1 MTRRYPPVFSV
12 ILFIIA
18 VYIVV
23 ANPIAIFAPWI
34 SAAINGIVM
43 IIGGIFSAVCYV
55 YDKYAIFTIHVV
67 IIALY
72 GKQLFSKEAKAKYL
86 EAINIANS
94 YKQNDYSDAC
104 DNYDTYCESR
114 SKIVDI
120 LTPLYALSLLTL
132 TIIVLNIAFPNF
144 YQYSI
149 LQGCGNI
156 LTNEVENGVI
166 LIGSLLVAPAIIM
179 LPVMLG
185 LLVATFKADGMLDTK
200 W

>member
-43 IIGGIFSAVCYV
+43 IIDGIFSAVCYV

-94 YKQNDYSDAC
+94 YKQNDYSDTC
-104 DNYDTYCESR
+104 DDYDIYCESH

-120 LTPLYALSLLTL
+120 LTPLYALSLLIL

-144 YQYSI
+144 YQYTI
-149 LQGCGNI
+149 LQGCRNI
-156 LTNEVENGVI
+156 LANEMEKGSV
-166 LIGSLLVAPAIIM
+166 LFGSLLATPVIVM

-185 LLVATFKADGMLDTK
+185 LLVATFKADSMLDTE
-200 W
+200 

>member
-94 YKQNDYSDAC
+94 YKQNDYSDTC
-104 DNYDTYCESR
+104 DDYDTYCESR

-120 LTPLYALSLLTL
+120 LTPLYALSLLIL
-132 TIIVLNIAFPNF
+132 TIIALNIAFPNF
-144 YQYSI
+144 YQYTI

-156 LTNEVENGVI
+156 LANEMEKGAV
-166 LIGSLLVAPAIIM
+166 LFGSLLATPVIIM
-179 LPVMLG
+179 LPVTLG

-200 W
+200 

>member
-12 ILFIIA
+12 ILFIVA
-18 VYIVV
+18 VCIVV

-43 IIGGIFSAVCYV
+43 IIGGIFSAVGYV

-72 GKQLFSKEAKAKYL
+72 GKQLFSKKAKAKYL

-94 YKQNDYSDAC
+94 YKQNDYSDTC
-104 DNYDTYCESR
+104 DDYDTYCESH
-114 SKIVDI
+114 SKIIDI

-132 TIIVLNIAFPNF
+132 TIIILNIVFPNF
-144 YQYSI
+144 YQYTI

-156 LTNEVENGVI
+156 LTNETEAGVV
-166 LIGSLLVAPAIIM
+166 LFGSLLLTPVIIM

-185 LLVATFKADGMLDTK
+185 LLVATFKADGMLDTE
-200 W
+200 

>member
-72 GKQLFSKEAKAKYL
+72 GKQLFGKEAKAKYL

-94 YKQNDYSDAC
+94 YKQNDYSDTC
-104 DNYDTYCESR
+104 DDYDAYCESH

-120 LTPLYALSLLTL
+120 LTPLYALSLFTL
-132 TIIVLNIAFPNF
+132 TIIILNIVFPNF
-144 YQYSI
+144 YQYTI

-156 LTNEVENGVI
+156 PTNEMEKGVI
-166 LIGSLLVAPAIIM
+166 LFGSLLATPVISM

-200 W
+200 

>member
-34 SAAINGIVM
+34 SAAINGIIM

-86 EAINIANS
+86 EAITVANS
-94 YKQNDYSDAC
+94 YKQNDYSDTC
-104 DNYDTYCESR
+104 DDYDTYCESR

-132 TIIVLNIAFPNF
+132 TIIILNIVFPNF
-144 YQYSI
+144 YQYTV
-149 LQGCGNI
+149 LQGCGNL
-156 LTNEVENGVI
+156 LTNEMEKGAV
-166 LIGSLLVAPAIIM
+166 LFGSLLLTPVIIM
-179 LPVMLG
+179 LPIMLG

-200 W
+200 

>member
-86 EAINIANS
+86 ETINIANS
-94 YKQNDYSDAC
+94 YKQNDYSDTC
-104 DNYDTYCESR
+104 DDNDAYCESH

-120 LTPLYALSLLTL
+120 LTPLYALSLFTL
-132 TIIVLNIAFPNF
+132 TIIILNIVFPNF
-144 YQYSI
+144 YQYTI
-149 LQGCGNI
+149 LQGCENI
-156 LTNEVENGVI
+156 PTNEMERGVI
-166 LIGSLLVAPAIIM
+166 LFGSLLATPVISM

-200 W
+200 

>member
-43 IIGGIFSAVCYV
+43 IIGSIFSAVCYI
-55 YDKYAIFTIHVV
+55 YDKYAIFTIHVI

-94 YKQNDYSDAC
+94 YKQNDYSDTC
-104 DNYDTYCESR
+104 DDYDAHCESR

-120 LTPLYALSLLTL
+120 LTPLYALSLFTL
-132 TIIVLNIAFPNF
+132 TIIILNIVFPNF
-144 YQYSI
+144 YQYTI

-156 LTNEVENGVI
+156 LTNEMEKGVA
-166 LIGSLLVAPAIIM
+166 LLGSLLTIPVIIM

-185 LLVATFKADGMLDTK
+185 SLVAVFKADSMLNTEQ
-200 W
+200 

>member
-1 MTRRYPPVFSV
+1 MTGRYPPVFSV

-23 ANPIAIFAPWI
+23 ANPIAIFTPWI
-34 SAAINGIVM
+34 SAAINGTVM
-43 IIGGIFSAVCYV
+43 IISGIFSAVCYV

-104 DNYDTYCESR
+104 DDYDAYCESR

-132 TIIVLNIAFPNF
+132 TIIILNIAFPNF
-144 YQYSI
+144 YQYTI
-149 LQGCGNI
+149 LQEYGKTLANGMEKGAI
-156 LTNEVENGVI
+156 LFV
-166 LIGSLLVAPAIIM
+166 SLLTTPVSIM

-185 LLVATFKADGMLDTK
+185 LLVAAFKANSMLDTK
-200 W
+200 

>member
-23 ANPIAIFAPWI
+23 ANPVAIFAPWI
-34 SAAINGIVM
+34 SAAFNGIVM
-43 IIGGIFSAVCYV
+43 IIGGVFSAVGYV

-86 EAINIANS
+86 EAIDIANS
-94 YKQNDYSDAC
+94 YKQNDYSDMC
-104 DNYDTYCESR
+104 DDYDTYCESR

-132 TIIVLNIAFPNF
+132 TIIILNIAFPNF
-144 YQYSI
+144 YQYTI
-149 LQGCGNI
+149 LQGFGNL
-156 LTNEVENGVI
+156 LTNEMETGVV
-166 LIGSLLVAPAIIM
+166 LFCSLLATPVITM

-200 W
+200 

>member
-18 VYIVV
+18 VYIIV
-23 ANPIAIFAPWI
+23 ANPITIFAPWI
-34 SAAINGIVM
+34 SAAINGIAM
-43 IIGGIFSAVCYV
+43 IISGIFSAVGYI

-94 YKQNDYSDAC
+94 YKQNDYSDTC
-104 DNYDTYCESR
+104 DDYDTYCELR

-144 YQYSI
+144 YQYTI

-156 LTNEVENGVI
+156 LTNEMEKGVV
-166 LIGSLLVAPAIIM
+166 LFSSLLATPVIIM
-179 LPVMLG
+179 LTVTLG

-200 W
+200 

>member
-94 YKQNDYSDAC
+94 YKQNDYSDTC
-104 DNYDTYCESR
+104 DDYDTYCESR

-120 LTPLYALSLLTL
+120 LTPLYALSLLIL

-144 YQYSI
+144 YQYTI

-156 LTNEVENGVI
+156 LANEAEKGAV
-166 LIGSLLVAPAIIM
+166 LFGSLLVTPVIIM
-179 LPVMLG
+179 LPVTLG

-200 W
+200 

>member
-34 SAAINGIVM
+34 YAAINGIVM
-43 IIGGIFSAVCYV
+43 IISGIFSAVCYV

-94 YKQNDYSDAC
+94 YKQNDYSDMC
-104 DNYDTYCESR
+104 DDYDTYCESR

-132 TIIVLNIAFPNF
+132 TIILLNIVFPNF
-144 YQYSI
+144 YQYTI

-156 LTNEVENGVI
+156 LTNEVEKGVV
-166 LIGSLLVAPAIIM
+166 LFGSLLATPVITM
-179 LPVMLG
+179 LPVTLG
-185 LLVATFKADGMLDTK
+185 LLIATFKADGMLDTK
-200 W
+200 

>member
-94 YKQNDYSDAC
+94 YKQNDYSDTC
-104 DNYDTYCESR
+104 DDYDTYCESR

-120 LTPLYALSLLTL
+120 LTPLYALSLLIL
-132 TIIVLNIAFPNF
+132 TIIILNIAFPNF
-144 YQYSI
+144 YQYTI

-156 LTNEVENGVI
+156 LANEMEKGAV
-166 LIGSLLVAPAIIM
+166 LFGSLLATPVIIM
-179 LPVMLG
+179 LPVTLG

-200 W
+200 

>member
-23 ANPIAIFAPWI
+23 ANQVAIFAPWI

-43 IIGGIFSAVCYV
+43 IIGCIFSAVGYV

-94 YKQNDYSDAC
+94 YKQNNYSDTC
-104 DNYDTYCESR
+104 DDYDAYCESR

-132 TIIVLNIAFPNF
+132 TIITLNIVFPNF
-144 YQYSI
+144 YQYTI
-149 LQGCGNI
+149 LQGCGTL
-156 LTNEVENGVI
+156 LTNEMEKGAV
-166 LIGSLLVAPAIIM
+166 LFGSLLVTPVIIM
-179 LPVMLG
+179 LPVTLG
-185 LLVATFKADGMLDTK
+185 LLVATFKADSMLDTK
-200 W
+200 

>member
-12 ILFIIA
+12 ISFIIA

-43 IIGGIFSAVCYV
+43 IISGIFSAVCYV

-94 YKQNDYSDAC
+94 YKQNDYSDTC
-104 DNYDTYCESR
+104 DDYDAYCESR

-120 LTPLYALSLLTL
+120 LTPLYALSLLAL
-132 TIIVLNIAFPNF
+132 TIIILNIVFPNF
-144 YQYSI
+144 YQYTI
-149 LQGCGNI
+149 LQGCGNL
-156 LTNEVENGVI
+156 LTNEIEKGVV
-166 LIGSLLVAPAIIM
+166 LFVQLLATLVIIM
-179 LPVMLG
+179 LSVALG

-200 W
+200 

>member
-23 ANPIAIFAPWI
+23 ANPVAIFAPWI

-55 YDKYAIFTIHVV
+55 YDKYAIFTIHVI

-94 YKQNDYSDAC
+94 YKQNDYSDTC
-104 DNYDTYCESR
+104 DDYDTYCESH

-120 LTPLYALSLLTL
+120 LTPLYALSLLAL
-132 TIIVLNIAFPNF
+132 TIIILNIVFPNF
-144 YQYSI
+144 YQYTI
-149 LQGCGNI
+149 LQEYGKT
-156 LTNEVENGVI
+156 LANETEKGAIFFV
-166 LIGSLLVAPAIIM
+166 SLLATPVSIM

-185 LLVATFKADGMLDTK
+185 LLVATFKADGMLNTK
-200 W
+200 

>member
-94 YKQNDYSDAC
+94 YKQNDYSDTC
-104 DNYDTYCESR
+104 DDYDTYCESR

-120 LTPLYALSLLTL
+120 LTPLYALSLLIL

-144 YQYSI
+144 YQYTI

-156 LTNEVENGVI
+156 LANEMEKGAV
-166 LIGSLLVAPAIIM
+166 LFGSLLVTPFIIM

-200 W
+200 

>member
-94 YKQNDYSDAC
+94 YKQNDYSDTC
-104 DNYDTYCESR
+104 DDYDTYCESR

-120 LTPLYALSLLTL
+120 LTPLYALSLLIL

-144 YQYSI
+144 YQYTI

-156 LTNEVENGVI
+156 LANETEKGVV
-166 LIGSLLVAPAIIM
+166 LFCSLLATPVIII
-179 LPVMLG
+179 LPVTLG
-185 LLVATFKADGMLDTK
+185 SLVATFKADGMLDTK
-200 W
+200 

>member
-18 VYIVV
+18 VYLVV

-34 SAAINGIVM
+34 YAAINGIVM

-94 YKQNDYSDAC
+94 YKQNDYSDTC
-104 DNYDTYCESR
+104 DDYDAYCESH

-120 LTPLYALSLLTL
+120 LTPLYALSLFTL
-132 TIIVLNIAFPNF
+132 TIIILNIVFPNF
-144 YQYSI
+144 YQYTI

-156 LTNEVENGVI
+156 PTNEMEKGVI
-166 LIGSLLVAPAIIM
+166 LFGSLLATPVISM

-185 LLVATFKADGMLDTK
+185 SLVVIFKANGMLDTK
-200 W
+200 